1 MAKEPQKPEGK
12 IVPPQGGSGTAPP
25 QPPREVRANPED
37 GKGLTTAADT
47 PPKPRGNGPVPPGG
61 LDDGPD
67 VAAGTPVNP
76 VADHYK
82 AEAERLRAE
91 NDALRRQLVE
101 ARMDDDDDR
110 PPMAAPAAA
119 PAEPGDGPHRW
130 RGRLQGD
137 KTAPVVVFRTRSE
150 EPAVAREAYKE
161 FAGII
166 STDRPVIVER
176 LEDATA

>member
-1 MAKEPQKPEGK
+1 MAKEQPKTEGK
-12 IVPPQGGSGTAPP
+12 VVPPQGGSGTAPP
-25 QPPREVRANPED
+25 QNA
-37 GKGLTTAADT
+37 
-47 PPKPRGNGPVPPGG
+47 PPKPPGNGPVPPGG

-101 ARMDDDDDR
+101 SRMDDDDR
-110 PPMAAPAAA
+110 PPVAAPIAPAA

-130 RGRLQGD
+130 RGRLD
-137 KTAPVVVFRTRSE
+137 KDPTAPVLTFRTRSE
-150 EPAVAREAYKE
+150 EPAVAREDYQRH
-161 FAGII
+161 AGII
-166 STDRPVIVER
+166 STDKAVVVER
-176 LEDATA
+176 LDDA

>member
-1 MAKEPQKPEGK
+1 MAKEQPKTEGK
-12 IVPPQGGSGTAPP
+12 VVPPQGGSGTAPP
-25 QPPREVRANPED
+25 Q
-37 GKGLTTAADT
+37 TA
-47 PPKPRGNGPVPPGG
+47 PPKPQGNGPVPPGG

-67 VAAGTPVNP
+67 VATAVNP

-82 AEAERLRAE
+82 AEAERLKAE

-101 ARMDDDDDR
+101 SRMDDDDDDR
-110 PPMAAPAAA
+110 PPMAAPAA
-119 PAEPGDGPHRW
+119 PAEPGEGPHRW

-176 LEDATA
+176 LEDVTA